1 MAAGVVAAFAPGCDQ
16 EHTVY
21 SDAEYVMFADTVSV
35 NLVPDDEDYYFP
47 VKVAT
52 TVACDYDRT
61 LGVEILDKGSKA
73 IEGVH
78 YRLQSNTITIPAGK
92 LSTEVLVHG
101 YFDKIEVGDTLNFN
115 LQLVMPE
122 QLKWDFYGNS
132 TNVKMVKSCS
142 FDLDEYTGWCVV
154 TSLFLRSYP
163 GVENSSFQRL
173 IRTKKHPTE
182 ENTVILKNW
191 LFTGYDVT
199 LRFDPS
205 DPANPTVSMD
215 ADQVISD
222 EMLVFGVIRGDNKIL
237 VQSSPVYV
245 SYYSACEHFVALWGN
260 FYVENLGAPVGT
272 IGTFYNIMEWV
283 SDEEADRLQRENGM

>member
-21 SDAEYVMFADTVSV
+21 SDAEYVMFADTMSV

-78 YRLQSNTITIPAGK
+78 YRLRSNTITIPAGK

-101 YFDKIEVGDTLNFN
+101 YFDKIEVGDTLTCN
-115 LQLVMPE
+115 LQLVLPE

-222 EMLVFGVIRGDNKIL
+222 EMSVFGIIRGDNKIL